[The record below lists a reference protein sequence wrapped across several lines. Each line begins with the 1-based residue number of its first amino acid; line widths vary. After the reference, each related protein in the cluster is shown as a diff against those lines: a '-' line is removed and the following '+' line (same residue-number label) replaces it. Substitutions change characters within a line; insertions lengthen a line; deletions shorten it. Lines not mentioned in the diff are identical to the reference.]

1 MFWLRKLWNTIL
13 YWNYI
18 YYIMSPVSI
27 MKVFLVLFLWFF
39 AGAVSFTC
47 VAWDFW
53 FGMEHEN
60 IKARKDIKIWWVQE
74 NQEENILDIVK
85 SVVNRTLWI
94 LALIALIVIL
104 YGWLLMVISAGDEE
118 KYNKWWTI
126 LKTASLWLVF
136 IGLAWFILSL
146 IFWLIV
152 KTSDGVWSADTL
164 G

>member
-1 MFWLRKLWNTIL
+1 MRYIKYIVFSFLWLL
-13 YWNYI
+13 
-18 YYIMSPVSI
+18 
-27 MKVFLVLFLWFF
+27 LFLNINILF
-39 AGAVSFTC
+39 ADGN
-47 VAWDFW
+47 FW

-60 IKARKDIKIWWVQE
+60 IKARQDIKIWWVQE

-94 LALIALIVIL
+94 LALIALILIL
-104 YGWLLMVISAGDEE
+104 WWGLQMVTAAWNEE
-118 KYNKWWTI
+118 KYKKWWTI
-126 LKTASLWLVF
+126 LKTASLWLLF

-152 KTSDGVWSADTL
+152 KTSDGVWSANTL